1 MIKTR
6 GRNRGRFFMRP
17 TNIYRELEAAS
28 SPHAM
33 PIYKAIKA
41 ASNKISIANALD

>member
-1 MIKTR
+1 MC
-6 GRNRGRFFMRP
+6 P

-33 PIYKAIKA
+33 PIYKTIKA